1 MMLPKK
7 FKIIAE
13 IGQAHEGNIITLH
26 SYIDAI
32 AKTGVKT
39 IKFQAHLS
47 DFESSKFDKFRTKQK
62 YSVYSSRK
70 EYWKKMEFTKKQ
82 WIGIKKHCEKLGLF
96 FLCSP
101 FSIEAAKMLNKIGIK
116 AWKIGSG
123 EVSNFPMLEYIA
135 KTKKP
140 IILSSG
146 MSDFK
151 EIDDSIKLIKK
162 YNKKILLMQCTSMYP
177 CKDNLIGLNLIKEM
191 KKRYNLP
198 VGFSDHSG
206 DITTSFS
213 AITLGAEF
221 LELHVIFDKSIDTF
235 DTSSSVTLKDI
246 EYLNKKFNRIKI
258 LSNSK
263 MNKNKIIPKIK
274 VMKKLFEKSI
284 FLKKNLKKNHAIK
297 FSDLS
302 FKKPCVGVHA
312 KDYRKILG
320 KKLKNNVKKENP
332 LKWSLLL

>member
-1 MMLPKK
+1 MILPKV

-13 IGQAHEGNIITLH
+13 VGQAHEGNIVTLH

-47 DFESSKFDKFRTKQK
+47 DYESSKFDKFRTKQK

-70 EYWKKMEFTKKQ
+70 EYWKKMEITKKQ
-82 WIGIKKHCEKLGLF
+82 WIDIKKHCEKLGLF

-101 FSIEAAKMLNKIGIK
+101 FSIEAAKMLDKIGIK

-146 MSDFK
+146 MSDLK

-177 CKDNLIGLNLIKEM
+177 CPDEHVGINVYSEF
-191 KKRYNLP
+191 KKRYKIKI
-198 VGFSDHSG
+198 GFSDHTKDSLAS
-206 DITTSFS
+206 ITFAMPFLTSFS
-213 AITLGAEF
+213 
-221 LELHVIFDKSIDTF
+221 LE
-235 DTSSSVTLKDI
+235 
-246 EYLNKKFNRIKI
+246 
-258 LSNSK
+258 
-263 MNKNKIIPKIK
+263 
-274 VMKKLFEKSI
+274 KL
-284 FLKKNLKKNHAIK
+284 LT
-297 FSDLS
+297 
-302 FKKPCVGVHA
+302 V
-312 KDYRKILG
+312 
-320 KKLKNNVKKENP
+320 P
-332 LKWSLLL
+332 LTA

>member
-1 MMLPKK
+1 MILPKE

-13 IGQAHEGNIITLH
+13 VGQAHEGNIVTLH

-47 DFESSKFDKFRTKQK
+47 DYESSKFDKFRTKQK

-82 WIGIKKHCEKLGLF
+82 WIDIKKHCEKLGLF

-101 FSIEAAKMLNKIGIK
+101 FSIEAAKMLDKIGIK

-146 MSDFK
+146 MSDLK

-221 LELHVIFDKSIDTF
+221 LELHVIFDKSIETF

-263 MNKNKIIPKIK
+263 MNKNKIMPKIK

-284 FLKKNLKKNHAIK
+284 FLKKNLKKNHNIK

-302 FKKPCVGVHA
+302 FKKPCIGVHA
-312 KDYRKILG
+312 KDFRKILG
-320 KKLKNNVKKENP
+320 KKLKKDVKKDNP
-332 LKWSLLL
+332 LKWSLIS